1 MLSDWME
8 IFKAEKKEVICEL
21 SYCFE
26 LLIHACDVTVELLS
40 KHTGMIIKNHPHTGR
55 ALFDKKASL
64 KSTSL
69 WGGMIDIKASFS
81 ISSETHMW
89 SSYISL
95 QVFARST

>member
-1 MLSDWME
+1 MLSDRTE

-21 SYCFE
+21 SYCFQ

-40 KHTGMIIKNHPHTGR
+40 KGMIMKNHPHTGR

-69 WGGMIDIKASFS
+69 WGAKNDRYQGFILHLI
-81 ISSETHMW
+81 
-89 SSYISL
+89 
-95 QVFARST
+95 